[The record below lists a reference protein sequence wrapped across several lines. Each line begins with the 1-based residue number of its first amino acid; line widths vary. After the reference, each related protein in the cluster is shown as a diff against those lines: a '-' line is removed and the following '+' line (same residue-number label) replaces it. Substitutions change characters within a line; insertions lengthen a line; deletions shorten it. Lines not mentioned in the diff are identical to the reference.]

1 MEAIKQAPQPEDVSQ
16 LRAFVGLMNYYGKF
30 IPQIST
36 LLAPLYKLLEK
47 DQVWNWTPEC
57 ENTFRKCQSVLSSS
71 AVLVHYDNN
80 QPLKL
85 ACDASSYGLGA
96 VLSHVFTD
104 GERPIAFASRT
115 LNKVERNYSQI
126 EKEALALV
134 FGIKRFHKY
143 LFGRRFTLVTDHKPL
158 LSILG
163 PTSEV
168 PSMAAARMQR
178 WGIFLSAYQYDVEY
192 KRSKDHSNADGL
204 SRLPLG
210 EDTEEEDTA
219 QLFRVSFVDALP
231 ITAEEIAVETSK
243 DKQLSRV
250 YCYVM
255 EGWPGKELPDAL
267 KPFYNKREELSTD
280 QGCLLWGMRVI
291 IPTSLQRR
299 VLNELHFTHP
309 GIIKMKLLA
318 RSYVWWPKLD
328 SNIEDLVRSCSDCAA
343 LHSLPPKAPLHSWPW
358 VNHPMQR
365 LHIDYVEIEGH
376 QVLVIIDV
384 HSKWIEA
391 VPMHSATADTTINAL
406 RKFFSSFGLPE
417 EIVSDNGTQFT
428 AHQFQTFCERNGI
441 KHSKTPPYHPASNGA
456 AERAVAVVKHA
467 VQKMG
472 TTIPLNIRI
481 ARFLL
486 VYHTTPHAT

>member
-1 MEAIKQAPQPEDVSQ
+1 M
-16 LRAFVGLMNYYGKF
+16 
-30 IPQIST
+30 
-36 LLAPLYKLLEK
+36 
-47 DQVWNWTPEC
+47 
-57 ENTFRKCQSVLSSS
+57 SSI
-71 AVLVHYDNN
+71 AVLVHYDDRR
-80 QPLKL
+80 PLRL

-104 GERPIAFASRT
+104 EERPIAFASRI
-115 LNKVERNYSQI
+115 LNKAERNYSQI
-126 EKEALALV
+126 EKEALALI
-134 FGIKRFHKY
+134 FGVKRFHKY

-163 PTSEV
+163 ATSEV

-192 KRSKDHSNADGL
+192 KRSKEHSNADGL
-204 SRLPLG
+204 SRLPIK
-210 EDTEEEDTA
+210 EDQEEEDTA

-243 DKQLSRV
+243 DRQLSQV
-250 YCYVM
+250 YSYVM
-255 EGWPGKELPDAL
+255 EGWPGKKLPEAL
-267 KPFYNKREELSTD
+267 MPYYNKRGELSTD
-280 QGCLLWGMRVI
+280 QGCLLWGMRVV
-291 IPTSLQRR
+291 IPTNLQDRI
-299 VLNELHFTHP
+299 LNELHFTHP

-318 RSYVWWPKLD
+318 RSYVWWPILD
-328 SNIEDLVRSCSDCAA
+328 SSIENLVRSCTDCAA

-358 VNHPMQR
+358 ANHPMQR
-365 LHIDYVEIEGH
+365 LHIDYADIKGH

-391 VPMHSATADTTINAL
+391 IPMHSATADTTVNAL

-441 KHSKTPPYHPASNGA
+441 KHSKTPPYTYHPASNGA

-467 VQKMG
+467 VKKMG
-472 TTIPLNIRI
+472 TAIPLSIRI

-486 VYHTTPHAT
+486 VYHTTPHATTEMRPDELFLRRRLRSRLTLIQPSLSAKTSIATKKCS

>member
-1 MEAIKQAPQPEDVSQ
+1 
-16 LRAFVGLMNYYGKF
+16 
-30 IPQIST
+30 
-36 LLAPLYKLLEK
+36 
-47 DQVWNWTPEC
+47 
-57 ENTFRKCQSVLSSS
+57 
-71 AVLVHYDNN
+71 
-80 QPLKL
+80 
-85 ACDASSYGLGA
+85 
-96 VLSHVFTD
+96 
-104 GERPIAFASRT
+104 
-115 LNKVERNYSQI
+115 
-126 EKEALALV
+126 
-134 FGIKRFHKY
+134 
-143 LFGRRFTLVTDHKPL
+143 
-158 LSILG
+158 
-163 PTSEV
+163 
-168 PSMAAARMQR
+168 MAAARMQC

-192 KRSKDHSNADGL
+192 KRSKEHSNADGL

-219 QLFRVSFVDALP
+219 QLFHVSFVDALP

-358 VNHPMQR
+358 ANHPMQR
-365 LHIDYVEIEGH
+365 LHIDYAEIEGL

-406 RKFFSSFGLPE
+406 HKFFSSFGLPE

-486 VYHTTPHAT
+486 VYHTTPHATTEMRPDELFLRRRLRSRLTLTQPCLSARVEKHQLQQKHTHDSLRPLRTFTIEAPVWVRNQRGLKQWVPGKIVRQKGPVTYLVQVGGKVRFCHVDHLLTRRLASTIKLNENNSASRPALPDGNVAEPLRPSSLAPAVPARQSIRLRLPTKHWIEEI